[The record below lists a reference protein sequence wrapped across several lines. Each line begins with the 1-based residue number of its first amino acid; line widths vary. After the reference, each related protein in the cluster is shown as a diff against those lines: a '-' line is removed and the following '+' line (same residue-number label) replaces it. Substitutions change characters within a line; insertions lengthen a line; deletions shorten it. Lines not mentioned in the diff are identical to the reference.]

1 VSIGGRGL
9 RSSVFLNLKVFGF
22 KDLLFVSFLNFL
34 FGVIFIH
41 RALLDLEIVG

>member
-1 VSIGGRGL
+1 MSIGVGGL
-9 RSSVFLNLKVFGF
+9 WGSVLLDLEVFRF
-22 KDLLFVSFLNFL
+22 ENLLFVSFLNFL